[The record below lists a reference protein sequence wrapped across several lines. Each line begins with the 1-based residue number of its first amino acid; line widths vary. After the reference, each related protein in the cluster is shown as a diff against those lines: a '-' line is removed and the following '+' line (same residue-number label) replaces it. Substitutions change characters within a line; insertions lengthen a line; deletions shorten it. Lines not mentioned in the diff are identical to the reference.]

1 MTFQAFTK
9 TITAALCG
17 AALATAVS
25 AQEDAVLTV
34 TAGDM
39 EHTYTMEQLKE
50 LPSSSFETETIW
62 TEGAQTFQGVSLKDL
77 MDTLDVSEGMIEATA
92 INDYAV
98 EIPMEDAVSDGPIIA
113 YANNAKEMSRRGK
126 GPLWIVYPYDS
137 DVKYQTETIY
147 SRSIWQ
153 LNRLAIK

>member
-1 MTFQAFTK
+1 MTFHAFTK
-9 TITAALCG
+9 TITTALCG
-17 AALATAVS
+17 IALATAVS
-25 AQEDAVLTV
+25 AQEEAVLTV
-34 TAGDM
+34 TAGD
-39 EHTYTMEQLKE
+39 EEQSYTMEQLKE
-50 LPSSSFETETIW
+50 LPSSSFTTETIW

-113 YANNAKEMSRRGK
+113 YANNDKEMSRRGK

>member
-1 MTFQAFTK
+1 
-9 TITAALCG
+9 
-17 AALATAVS
+17 
-25 AQEDAVLTV
+25 
-34 TAGDM
+34 
-39 EHTYTMEQLKE
+39 
-50 LPSSSFETETIW
+50 
-62 TEGAQTFQGVSLKDL
+62 

-113 YANNAKEMSRRGK
+113 YANNDKEMSRRGK